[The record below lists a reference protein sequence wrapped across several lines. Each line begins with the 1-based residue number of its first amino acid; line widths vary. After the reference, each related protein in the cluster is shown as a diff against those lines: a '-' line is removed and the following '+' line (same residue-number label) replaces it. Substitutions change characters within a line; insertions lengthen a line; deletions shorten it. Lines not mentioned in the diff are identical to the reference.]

1 MDNEFFSPLTVVK
14 RLGAQCVGIMMLYT
28 FVWTAFIAQH
38 EVRTGNHPDL
48 ESTAIATAN
57 GVGQV
62 DTLIVIYSIATTV
75 ALDFLGGLVMVTARY
90 LGNKFVKPLIERHK
104 AEGRVE
110 GREEGMAEGIAVGKA
125 EGIAVGKV
133 EGIAVGKAEGIAVG
147 KVEGMTAGIAV
158 GRFEGREE
166 GEAAERRRWTEW
178 NDRRIAAERAGV
190 PFDEPPPAS

>member
-1 MDNEFFSPLTVVK
+1 MDSEFFSPLTVVK
-14 RLGAQCVGIMMLYT
+14 RLGAQCLGIMMLYT

-104 AEGRVE
+104 AEGR
-110 GREEGMAEGIAVGKA
+110 EEGMAEGIAVGKA

-147 KVEGMTAGIAV
+147 KAEGIAV